1 MKKAVVIGAGIGGM
15 ATAIRLSCQG
25 FQVEVFE
32 ASDHIGGKLHVNEH
46 NGFRFDLGPS
56 LFTLPHLVEELF
68 ELANVPMEKYFEYSK
83 LPSVAHYFWED
94 GTRLV
99 ASQNR
104 IEWANEISEKLGE
117 SPEKVKRYLRRAAWT
132 YDNTREVFLE
142 NSLHRLP
149 FGKFSFWRSLALLPF
164 MPIFGTLH
172 QRNKKFFKND
182 KTIQLMN
189 RYSTYNGSNPY
200 RTPAMMSMIPHL
212 EHGIGAYMPKGGMHS
227 ITKALGDL
235 MTLCGIR
242 VHLNSK
248 VEEILLDSDKIV
260 GVKVNGN
267 SVVSSIVVSNVDAYF
282 TYHRLMRGI
291 PFPEKVLNQERSSSA
306 IIFYW
311 GIGRKFP
318 ELDVHNLFF
327 SNDYEGEFKGLFDSF
342 KLAEDLTVYVNIT
355 SKVVSEDAPEDKE
368 NWFVMVNAPRYQ
380 ADSTGDDV
388 VIARERIL
396 KKLNACLSADLEQF
410 IECEDVLTP
419 AMIEERTGS
428 YAGSL
433 YGTASN
439 NMFSAFLRHPN
450 FHSKFKG
457 LYFVG
462 VSVHPGGGIPLC
474 LNSARIAAKC
484 IEQDFKK

>member
-15 ATAIRLSCQG
+15 ATAIRLACQG

-56 LFTLPHLVEELF
+56 LFTLPHLIEELF
-68 ELANVPMEKYFEYSK
+68 ELAGVPVGEHFEYSK
-83 LPSVAHYFWED
+83 LPSVAHYFWDD

-99 ASQNR
+99 ASADQDL
-104 IEWANEISEKLGE
+104 WAEEIAEKLGE
-117 SPEKVKRYLRRAAWT
+117 SIKNVKRYLRRAAWT
-132 YDNTREVFLE
+132 YNNTREVFLE

-164 MPIFGTLH
+164 MPIFGTLN
-172 QRNKKFFKND
+172 QRNRKFFKNN

-189 RYSTYNGSNPY
+189 RYATYNGSNPY

-212 EHGIGAYMPKGGMHS
+212 EHGIGAFMPKGGMHS
-227 ITKALGDL
+227 ITKALGEL
-235 MTLCGIR
+235 MSHCGVR
-242 VHLNSK
+242 VHLNAR
-248 VEEILLDSDKIV
+248 VEEILLEKDETV
-260 GVKVNGN
+260 GLKVNGQ
-267 SVVSSIVVSNVDAYF
+267 VVSSSIVVSNVDAFF
-282 TYHRLMRGI
+282 TYHRLMQGI

-311 GIGRKFP
+311 GINRKFP

-327 SNDYEGEFKGLFDSF
+327 SNDYEREFEGLFDSY

-355 SKVVSEDAPEDKE
+355 SKVVKEDAPEGKE
-368 NWFVMVNAPRYQ
+368 NWFVMVNAPRHL
-380 ADSTGDDV
+380 DSSQGDDV
-388 VIARERIL
+388 GLARERIL
-396 KKLNACLSADLEQF
+396 KKLKSCLGIDVAPL
-410 IECEDVLTP
+410 IECEEVLTP

-439 NMFSAFLRHPN
+439 NVFSSFLRHPN

-462 VSVHPGGGIPLC
+462 GSVHPGGGIPLC
-474 LNSARIAAKC
+474 LNSARIAVKC
-484 IEQDFKK
+484 IEQDLQ

>member
-15 ATAIRLSCQG
+15 ATAIRLACQG

-32 ASDHIGGKLHVNEH
+32 ASDHIGGKLHVNER

-68 ELANVPMEKYFEYSK
+68 ELAKVPIDSYFEYSK
-83 LPSVAHYFWED
+83 LPSVAHYFWDD

-99 ASQNR
+99 ATADQDL
-104 IEWANEISEKLGE
+104 WAEEIAGKLGE
-117 SPEKVKRYLRRAAWT
+117 SSKNVKRYFRRAAWT
-132 YDNTREVFLE
+132 YENTREVFLE

-149 FGKFSFWRSLALLPF
+149 FCKFSFWRSLALLTF
-164 MPIFGTLH
+164 MPILGTLN
-172 QRNKKFFKND
+172 QRNRKFFKND

-189 RYSTYNGSNPY
+189 RYATYNGSNPY

-227 ITKALGDL
+227 ITKALGEL
-235 MTLCGIR
+235 MSHCGVR
-242 VHLNSK
+242 VHLNSR
-248 VEEILLDSDKIV
+248 VEEILLENDKTV
-260 GVKVNGN
+260 GVKVNGR
-267 SVVSSIVVSNVDAYF
+267 VVSSSIVVSNVDAYF
-282 TYHRLMRGI
+282 TYHRLMQGI

-311 GIGRKFP
+311 GMNRLFP

-327 SNDYEGEFKGLFDSF
+327 SNDYESEFKGLFDSF

-355 SKVVSEDAPEDKE
+355 SKVVKEDAPEGKE
-368 NWFVMVNAPRYQ
+368 NWFVMVNAPRHL
-380 ADSTGDDV
+380 DSSQGDDV
-388 VIARERIL
+388 RLARERIL
-396 KKLNACLSADLEQF
+396 KKLEACLGIDVAQF

-462 VSVHPGGGIPLC
+462 GSVHPGGGIPLC
-474 LNSARIAAKC
+474 LNSARIAVKC
-484 IEQDFKK
+484 IEQDWQ

>member
-1 MKKAVVIGAGIGGM
+1 MRKAVVIGAGIGGM
-15 ATAIRLSCQG
+15 ATAIRLACQG

-46 NGFRFDLGPS
+46 KGYRFDLGPS
-56 LFTLPHLVEELF
+56 LFTLPNLIEELF
-68 ELANVPMEKYFEYSK
+68 ALANVPIGEYFEYSK

-99 ASQNR
+99 ASADR
-104 IEWANEISEKLGE
+104 DLWAKEISEKLGE
-117 SPEKVKRYLRRAAWT
+117 SHQSVKRYLRRAAWT

-149 FGKFSFWRSLALLPF
+149 FDKFSFWRSLALLPF
-164 MPIFGTLH
+164 MPIVGTLH
-172 QRNKKFFKND
+172 QRNKKFFKNK

-189 RYSTYNGSNPY
+189 RYATYNGSNPY

-212 EHGIGAYMPKGGMHS
+212 EHGIGAFMPKGGMHS
-227 ITKALGDL
+227 ITKALGAL
-235 MTLCGIR
+235 MSRCGVK
-242 VHLNSK
+242 VHLNAR
-248 VEEILLDSDKIV
+248 VEEILLENDRAV

-267 SVVSSIVVSNVDAYF
+267 DVTSSVVVSNVDAYF
-282 TYHRLMRGI
+282 TYHRLMQGI
-291 PFPEKVLNQERSSSA
+291 AFPEKVLNQERSSSA

-311 GIGRKFP
+311 GINRKFP

-327 SNDYEGEFKGLFDSF
+327 SNDYEGEFKGLFETF
-342 KLAEDLTVYVNIT
+342 ELATDLTVYVNIT
-355 SKVVSEDAPEDKE
+355 SKVVKEDAPEGKE
-368 NWFVMVNAPRYQ
+368 NWFVMVNAPRQ
-380 ADSTGDDV
+380 LDSTQGDDV
-388 VIARERIL
+388 GHARERIL
-396 KKLNACLSADLEQF
+396 KKLASCLGIDVAPL
-410 IECEDVLTP
+410 IECEEVLTP

-462 VSVHPGGGIPLC
+462 GSVHPGGGIPLC
-474 LNSARIAAKC
+474 LNSARIAVKC
-484 IEQDFKK
+484 IEQDLQ